1 MKILKNESKQVG
13 QLSCMVGDIQTLISI
28 LLYERINSSRVKER
42 NPRSGKMERSVSTSR
57 VIDSQPKRNPNRWKY
72 GVILDGDTLSNKYRI
87 CPYSYAGTAF
97 QRGANLA
104 VKYVAKYEGDLYYLQ
119 LVKWPKMQIS
129 KQLYQAIVDIMES
142 QSCEFKDKKGYAH
155 LGEGRVYAGK
165 RRLELYSYKSPYG
178 GVRLNSEMLP
188 NNYRDIAHNL
198 HTEEFEERIWVGDAD
213 HISISNC
220 VVGVIVPKSAQ
231 ELSYRDEWIELQ
243 DALIKCSGDC
253 KILTY

>member
-1 MKILKNESKQVG
+1 MQICKF
-13 QLSCMVGDIQTLISI
+13 D
-28 LLYERINSSRVKER
+28 
-42 NPRSGKMERSVSTSR
+42 GKYSF
-57 VIDSQPKRNPNRWKY
+57 
-72 GVILDGDTLSNKYRI
+72 LSNFYPCKVIYDGMRYPSVEHAYQAAKTNNVSDRKYI
-87 CPYSYAGTAF
+87 ACCES
-97 QRGANLA
+97 
-104 VKYVAKYEGDLYYLQ
+104 AKAAKRFGKKVDLIVDYLQ

-142 QSCEFKDKKGYAH
+142 QSYEFKDKKGYAH